1 MTTIS
6 RRSRRAPVRWHGVA
20 LTVARFAPAMVL
32 VLSFPLLFNAL
43 RGAPGA
49 TDELHH
55 RLPSVLGLAT
65 MLTLLASYAITPL
78 ATLTGW
84 RWHIILR
91 RDFALW
97 TCAFAFTDLLAAA
110 IVDGVLAGTA
120 GKIGLAAG
128 TMATLLLV
136 PLALTSNRLS
146 MRWLGKD
153 WKRLHTL
160 IYPIFALIALH
171 LYFIGSPL
179 FAAFFLTAV
188 AILAIPRVRRVERWI
203 VSRRKARTMGRQPC

>member
-6 RRSRRAPVRWHGVA
+6 RRRREAPVA
-20 LTVARFAPAMVL
+20 LTIARFAPATVL
-32 VLSFPLLFNAL
+32 MLSLPLFW
-43 RGAPGA
+43 GPP
-49 TDELHH
+49 DELHH

-65 MLTLLASYAITPL
+65 MLALLASYAVTPL
-78 ATLTGW
+78 ATVTGW

-97 TCAFAFTDLLAAA
+97 ACAFAFTDLLVAA
-110 IVDGVLAGTA
+110 IVDGALAGTA
-120 GKIGLAAG
+120 GKLGLAAG

-136 PLALTSNRLS
+136 PLAVTSNRLS
-146 MRWLGKD
+146 MRWLGRD
-153 WKRLHTL
+153 WKRLHIL

-171 LYFIGSPL
+171 VYFIGSPL
-179 FAAFFLTAV
+179 FAAFFLTVV

-203 VSRRKARTMGRQPC
+203 VSRRKAC